1 MLFGQSAFCC
11 LLPLRLHSNGCVGGL
26 LKKKDSEKFATSEK
40 LITFAHAFAHAF
52 GEMLIC

>member
-11 LLPLRLHSNGCVGGL
+11 LLSLRLHSNGCVGGL

-40 LITFAHAFAHAF
+40 LITFANAF
-52 GEMLIC
+52 GEMPRL